1 MFDDK
6 SNALLKYYS
15 FLRMSASTFLNR
27 LFFIHCSKSYR
38 NTKHT
43 QFQTRSQLRSNIL
56 RRLSQSKQR
65 GGGYELIDLP
75 TLSTG
80 HCLLAC
86 GIRSYSVLH
95 RVNASNCSIEFRP
108 RSRPP
113 RQPLTCHTRILSNLY
128 RILCRLR
135 HISNTTCRA
144 NIFCSYTT
152 LKLIGTIKKVIL
164 Q

>member
-6 SNALLKYYS
+6 LNVLLKYYS
-15 FLRMSASTFLNR
+15 FLRVSHRRSSIVYFSLIAANRIEIRNMLNFKLDR
-27 LFFIHCSKSYR
+27 DYDQIYCAVC
-38 NTKHT
+38 
-43 QFQTRSQLRSNIL
+43 RSLN
-56 RRLSQSKQR
+56 R

-128 RILCRLR
+128 RILCRKR
-135 HISNTTCRA
+135 HISSMTCRA
-144 NIFCSYTT
+144 NIFRS
-152 LKLIGTIKKVIL
+152 L
-164 Q
+164 

>member
-1 MFDDK
+1 MIQSLCK
-6 SNALLKYYS
+6 MLEINQICCWNYS
-15 FLRMSASTFLNR
+15 FLYVLHRCLSIVTFI
-27 LFFIHCSKSYR
+27 FHSCSKSYR

-43 QFQTRSQLRSNIL
+43 QRNFKLDRNYDQMYCAVYCSLN
-56 RRLSQSKQR
+56 R

-86 GIRSYSVLH
+86 GVRSYSVLH

-113 RQPLTCHTRILSNLY
+113 RQPLTCHTWILSNLY
-128 RILCRLR
+128 RILCRKR
-135 HISNTTCRA
+135 HISNTTSR
-144 NIFCSYTT
+144 
-152 LKLIGTIKKVIL
+152 
-164 Q
+164 